1 MAEHKATSAA
11 GSDAEVFLSASE
23 DEAVQQEV
31 TPELLSALV
40 KQVEFY
46 FSDANLPTDKKLL
59 KQIRK
64 DAEGY
69 VPVKLFANFRKV
81 RALSKDVAIITE
93 ALRNAKL
100 LQLSEDGK
108 RVKRLVTVP
117 DYDIDDIQRR
127 TIVVENL
134 PAVPSPTIES
144 VTDMFRMYG
153 RVKLVRICSRESKG
167 KLPSWLTSS
176 CQNMQ
181 GQHAYV
187 EFEDEEGAVLS
198 AAALAQEYDAPDGA
212 VQVRR
217 LLACIAEHRE
227 RRSGAGASSFGG
239 SSVQGGM
246 SGSRKG
252 SRDVS
257 PNRPGAAG
265 SRRNSHGGM
274 SSGGATMTSYG
285 GAYSSRGGAS
295 SHHGWASM
303 GGAAPSDFGHAHLH
317 VQHHHHSYGGAY
329 EHFGGSRRGSG
340 GGAPSCGGG
349 VPPPPPP
356 PPRRS
361 CDSAPASELLHSA
374 LVAPPPPP
382 PPPQAP
388 AAPLPV
394 PALAAAA
401 PAPAQPP
408 RLNIYRPPAKRL
420 SDGVSGMP
428 ASAASPLIR
437 SSGGSFTSGS
447 SHCSATSSVAA
458 SAVST
463 PTVASQLASP
473 MMASVAMS
481 PPLASRPLAVSAG
494 GKPPVPHTAAPAP
507 SHAAK
512 PELAAAVP
520 SSALAEAIAA
530 AAAERR
536 ASEAGVAKA
545 PEAAAAPR
553 APISVAAAP
562 SAPKFMLDLPAAG
575 NGNAASARRNSP
587 PGTASGEAAVVSPS
601 GAPMAPKVLRAA
613 APAAP
618 AGAMPVAAAAAPA
631 ARATQMVADV
641 EGFINNILASSIP
654 APRANGAGAAAAAG
668 AKPVA
673 RKQPAPKQ
681 LMSSAQPQDA
691 AAAVAGILASALR
704 SKASTAAPAATAAAP
719 AAAAP
724 AGPMIFLTAV
734 MEGEDIA
741 VADLEH
747 AVTVSV
753 HMPAAA
759 APKSAAGTPAKG
771 APTAAVPKYSP
782 SAAQRSSVG
791 GLVAGSASPV
801 LATAASISD
810 GGVAGSGHATPASAM
825 MHVARG
831 PDGSRG
837 FGRRGPMVA

>member
-1 MAEHKATSAA
+1 MAEHKPASAA

-64 DAEGY
+64 DPDGF

-108 RVKRLVTVP
+108 RVKRLVPVP
-117 DYDIDDIQRR
+117 DYDIGDIQRR

-134 PAVPSPTIES
+134 PAVSSPTIES

-187 EFEDEEGAVLS
+187 EFEDEEGAVLA

-246 SGSRKG
+246 NGSRKG

-257 PNRPGAAG
+257 PNRPGAVG
-265 SRRNSHGGM
+265 SRRNSNGGM

-285 GAYSSRGGAS
+285 GAYSSCGGAS
-295 SHHGWASM
+295 SHQSGWASM
-303 GGAAPSDFGHAHLH
+303 GGAAPTDFGHAHLH
-317 VQHHHHSYGGAY
+317 VPHHHHSYGGAY

-340 GGAPSCGGG
+340 GGAPSCGGA
-349 VPPPPPP
+349 VLPPPPP

-382 PPPQAP
+382 PPPPAP
-388 AAPLPV
+388 APMAAPLPV
-394 PALAAAA
+394 PAPAAA

-420 SDGVSGMP
+420 SDGVSGVP

-437 SSGGSFTSGS
+437 SSGGSFTSAGGS
-447 SHCSATSSVAA
+447 SHCSASSSVAV

-473 MMASVAMS
+473 MVPPVAVS
-481 PPLASRPLAVSAG
+481 PPLASRPVAVSAG
-494 GKPPVPHTAAPAP
+494 GKPPVPHAAAVHP
-507 SHAAK
+507 AK
-512 PELAAAVP
+512 PEPVAALP
-520 SSALAEAIAA
+520 SNALAEAIAA

-536 ASEAGVAKA
+536 ASEAGAKA
-545 PEAAAAPR
+545 AEAVTAAAPR
-553 APISVAAAP
+553 APLSVAVAVAP
-562 SAPKFMLDLPAAG
+562 SAPKFVLDLPAAT
-575 NGNAASARRNSP
+575 AAAPAPRRASP
-587 PGTASGEAAVVSPS
+587 PGTVSGEAVVSPS
-601 GAPMAPKVLRAA
+601 GAPLAPKVLRSA
-613 APAAP
+613 API
-618 AGAMPVAAAAAPA
+618 AGAVPVAAAAAPA

-654 APRANGAGAAAAAG
+654 APRAAANGGAAAVG
-668 AKPVA
+668 AKPAIA

-681 LMSSAQPQDA
+681 LTSSAQPQDA

-704 SKASTAAPAATAAAP
+704 SKAPAAAAAP
-719 AAAAP
+719 AAPVAAP

-741 VADLEH
+741 AADLEH
-747 AVTVSV
+747 AVTVNV
-753 HMPAAA
+753 HMPVAAA
-759 APKSAAGTPAKG
+759 ATKSAATTPAKG
-771 APTAAVPKYSP
+771 AAPAVPKYSP
-782 SAAQRSSVG
+782 GAALRSSGG
-791 GLVAGSASPV
+791 GLAAGSTSPV
-801 LATAASISD
+801 LAAAASISD
-810 GGVAGSGHATPASAM
+810 GGAASSGHATPASAM
-825 MHVARG
+825 VHVARG

-837 FGRRGPMVA
+837 FGRRGPLVA